1 MTARHAKKDFYEVLG
16 IARDADGAALKKAY
30 RAKAMQYHPDRN
42 PGDKQSESLF
52 KECAEAYEVLCDPQK
67 RSLYDRHGMAGL
79 KGTDF
84 RHYSSP
90 EDVFG
95 AFGDIFGDLFGF
107 GGARQA
113 RHRGSDLRYQLD
125 LEFVEAARGVKKQI
139 DLERPAL
146 CPHCEGSCAETP
158 GDVETCSTCR
168 GQGQVL
174 RQRGFL
180 TLSTACPACRG
191 EGRLVKNPCKACKG
205 QGQILEK
212 KTVEVAIPAGVEE
225 GNVLRVRGEGM
236 PSPTGGGAPGDLL
249 IVLRVLDHPLFQRH
263 GLDLVLA
270 FPVSFAQAA
279 LGDTLTV
286 PTLDGEEE
294 LKLPAGTQPQ
304 AVLRLEGKG
313 IKAGRHLGDLL
324 VQVEVKIPTK
334 LSAEQKEILRSY
346 AATEGVSPKGKH
358 WWNL

>member
-1 MTARHAKKDFYEVLG
+1 VTARHAKKDFYEVLG
-16 IARDADGAALKKAY
+16 ISRQADGAEIKKAY

-42 PGDKQSESLF
+42 PGDKESESLF

-67 RSLYDRHGMAGL
+67 RELYDRHGLAGL

-107 GGARQA
+107 GSARQA
-113 RHRGSDLRYQLD
+113 WHRGSDLRYQVD
-125 LEFVEAARGVKKQI
+125 LEFVEAARGVKKEI
-139 DLERPAL
+139 ELERPAE
-146 CPHCEGSCAETP
+146 CPRCAGSGADTP
-158 GDVETCSTCR
+158 EDVETCSTCR

-174 RQRGFL
+174 RQRGPF
-180 TLSTACPACRG
+180 TMSTACPACRG
-191 EGRLVKNPCKACKG
+191 EGRVIKKPCKGCQG
-205 QGQILEK
+205 QGQVREK
-212 KTVEVAIPAGVEE
+212 KPGEVAIPAGVEE
-225 GNVLRVRGEGM
+225 GNVLRVRGEGL
-236 PSPTGGGAPGDLL
+236 PSPSPGGQPGDLL
-249 IVLRVLDHPLFQRH
+249 IVLRVLEHPVFQRH
-263 GLDLVLA
+263 GLDLVIA
-270 FPVSFAQAA
+270 FPVSFVQAA
-279 LGDTLTV
+279 LGDTLAV

-304 AVLRLEGKG
+304 ALLRLEGQG
-313 IKAGRHLGDLL
+313 IKAGRRTGDLI
-324 VQVEVKIPTK
+324 VQVDVKIPTK

-346 AATEGVSPKGKH
+346 AATEGVSPKGKK